1 MLRKK
6 EEFKLKK
13 LFLLT
18 VIALFLVNIAFISV
32 AWAEEDWQTI
42 TAHGIT
48 YSLPPDW
55 QQLEE
60 DLGFSEKESAWYSG
74 DVSKPDQ
81 FLILARGENVA
92 TFLQMFIET
101 ETEDS
106 EIVEDISKSIGD
118 AEFRM
123 VTMKSPQDD
132 ETIIFAAADKVFN
145 NGDGIFMNITIFG
158 STSEEFQP
166 ILEKILD
173 SFSFNVEE

>member
-18 VIALFLVNIAFISV
+18 VVSIFLVSIAFISV
-32 AWAEEDWQTI
+32 AWAEEYWQII

-48 YSLPPDW
+48 LSLPSDW

-60 DLGFSEKESAWYSG
+60 NLGFSEKESAWYSG
-74 DVSKPDQ
+74 DVNKPDQ
-81 FLILARGENVA
+81 FLIFARGENVA

-101 ETEDS
+101 ETEES

-118 AEFRM
+118 TEFRM
-123 VTMKSPQDD
+123 VTMENTQDD
-132 ETIIFAAADKVFN
+132 ETIIFTAADKVFN
-145 NGDGIFMNITIFG
+145 NGDGIFMNITFFG
-158 STSEEFQP
+158 SEFEEFQP

>member
-1 MLRKK
+1 MKR
-6 EEFKLKK
+6 

-18 VIALFLVNIAFISV
+18 VVAVFLVSIAFISV

-42 TAHGIT
+42 TAHGISF
-48 YSLPPDW
+48 SLPPDW

-60 DLGFSEKESAWYSG
+60 NLGFSEKESAWYSG

-123 VTMKSPQDD
+123 VTMENSQDD

-158 STSEEFQP
+158 SEFEEFRP
-166 ILEKILD
+166 ILEKILN
-173 SFSFNVEE
+173 SVPFNVEE

>member
-1 MLRKK
+1 
-6 EEFKLKK
+6 
-13 LFLLT
+13 
-18 VIALFLVNIAFISV
+18 
-32 AWAEEDWQTI
+32 
-42 TAHGIT
+42 
-48 YSLPPDW
+48 
-55 QQLEE
+55 
-60 DLGFSEKESAWYSG
+60 
-74 DVSKPDQ
+74 
-81 FLILARGENVA
+81 LILARGENVA